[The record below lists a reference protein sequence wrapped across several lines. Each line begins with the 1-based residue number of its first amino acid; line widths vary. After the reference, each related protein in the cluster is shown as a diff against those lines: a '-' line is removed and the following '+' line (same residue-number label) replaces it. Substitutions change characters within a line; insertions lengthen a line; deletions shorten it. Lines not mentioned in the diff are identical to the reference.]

1 MFGDHNAVANSSVLV
16 SLLEPERPTRRR
28 AGLLRLDEKRELS
41 PRIGRPLHPLL
52 HEWTI
57 TDI

>member
-16 SLLEPERPTRRR
+16 SLLEPERPNPAVGR
-28 AGLLRLDEKRELS
+28 AAALDEKRELS